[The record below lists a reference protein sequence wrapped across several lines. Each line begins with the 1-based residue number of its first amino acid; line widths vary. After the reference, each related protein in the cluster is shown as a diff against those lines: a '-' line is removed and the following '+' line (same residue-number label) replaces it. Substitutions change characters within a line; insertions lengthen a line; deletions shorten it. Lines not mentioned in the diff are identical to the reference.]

1 MKAIMYHYVRPEDKN
16 YPYFTFLH
24 INDFKKQL
32 DYFQDNFTII
42 HPSEIKQ
49 KIGNVANAMVLTFDD
64 GVKDHYQY
72 VLPELQKRNISG
84 VFYISTGVHKTK
96 KLLDVH
102 RLHILLGKYG
112 GKVIYNHLLTLVSND
127 MLTDENREEFRVL
140 TYKTQENDDATL
152 AVKRMMNYFIS
163 YSFREAIMDELM
175 LNFFED
181 EAAIYSNYYLS
192 TDEIKKMHDAGM
204 VIGSHTV
211 NHPLMSKLPTESQ
224 LFEINESFNFLE
236 QATGGLSF
244 KTFCYPYGGFHSFT
258 ATTEELLQAANCAYS
273 FNVEQRDITLN
284 DLTIRPQA
292 LPRYDCN
299 YFPYGKIWVSEN

>member
-16 YPYFTFLH
+16 YPYFKFLH

-32 DYFQDNFTII
+32 DFFQDNYTII
-42 HPSEIKQ
+42 HPSEINE
-49 KIGNVANAMVLTFDD
+49 KIGTVTNAMVLTFDD

-72 VLPELQKRNISG
+72 VLPELQRRNIAG
-84 VFYISTGVHKTK
+84 IFYISTGVHKTK

-102 RLHILLGKYG
+102 RLHMLLGKYG
-112 GKVIYNHLLTLVSND
+112 GNTIYSHLLTLVSHD
-127 MLTDENREEFRVL
+127 MLTDEHREEFKIL
-140 TYKTQENDDATL
+140 TYKTQENDAATL

-163 YSFREAIMDELM
+163 YNFREAIMDEMMKTFLG
-175 LNFFED
+175 D
-181 EAAIYSNYYLS
+181 EAAIYAGYYLS

-211 NHPLMSKLPTESQ
+211 NHPLMSKLPEELQ
-224 LFEINESFNFLE
+224 FFEINESFNFLE

-258 ATTEELLQAANCAYS
+258 TKTEELLQAAHCVYS
-273 FNVEQRDITLN
+273 FNVEQRDISLT
-284 DLTIRPQA
+284 DLTNRPQA

-299 YFPYGKIWVSEN
+299 YFPHGKIWVSEN